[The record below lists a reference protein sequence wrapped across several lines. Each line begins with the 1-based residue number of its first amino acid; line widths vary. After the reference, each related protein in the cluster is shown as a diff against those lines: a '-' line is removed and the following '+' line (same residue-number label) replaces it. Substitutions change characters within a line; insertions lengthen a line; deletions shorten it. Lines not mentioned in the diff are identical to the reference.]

1 MKRIYALLLCIVLM
15 CAMPVAVFAEDIDA
29 PTTTEEEM
37 LPTSPENL
45 ASWSEAELVT
55 EKIKAYVQSHLEE
68 LWVIVTMVIAT
79 FLQAKKQGLLGKSV
93 GILNNNSVAVAENST
108 KAIADSTNAINNAVE
123 TVNGYKEEIF
133 KLLDEVRANES
144 EKQAQKALLSRVEKF
159 LETSKAANI
168 EIANEVSELLL
179 LANIPNSKKEE
190 LYSRHRAAVD
200 AITTTEVSEVSEDD
214 GEEA

>member
-1 MKRIYALLLCIVLM
+1 M
-15 CAMPVAVFAEDIDA
+15 CAMPVAVFAEDIDV

-79 FLQAKKQGLLGKSV
+79 FLQAKKQGLLGKTV
-93 GILNNNSVAVAENST
+93 GVLNNNSVAVAENST

-144 EKQAQKALLSRVEKF
+144 EKQAQKALLGRVEKF

-200 AITTTEVSEVSEDD
+200 AITATEVSEVNEDD

>member
-15 CAMPVAVFAEDIDA
+15 CAMPVAVFAEDIDV
-29 PTTTEEEM
+29 PTTTEEET

-68 LWVIVTMVIAT
+68 LWVIVTMVVAT
-79 FLQAKKQGLLGKSV
+79 FLQAKKQGLLGKTV
-93 GILNNNSVAVAENST
+93 GVLNNNSVAVAENST

-144 EKQAQKALLSRVEKF
+144 EKQAQKALLGRVEKF

-200 AITTTEVSEVSEDD
+200 AITTTEVSEVNEDD